1 MSIMSVP
8 PAAAPAAHG
17 RSPVPRPF
25 AAVWRWLAA
34 IAVLASAVVHLV
46 LWAQGYSDIS
56 VVGPL
61 FLLNAVGGAVLAVLL
76 VTWRHWLPLVGGIGF
91 GALTLIAFVLSATV
105 GFYGVSGE
113 LAGLNE
119 LVAAATEVVAVVAAT
134 VALLREYVR

>member
-1 MSIMSVP
+1 
-8 PAAAPAAHG
+8 
-17 RSPVPRPF
+17 
-25 AAVWRWLAA
+25 VWRWLAA